1 MRVGT
6 IALQVARILVLLFL
20 LRATGWFD
28 DAIHQAQTRLQM
40 GELWGPWAAMS
51 LVSLLFVGVLL
62 VGRRHWHP
70 WVVLA
75 IEAVVACVLAFVP
88 PVQWVIWLGIGRWAA
103 ALAGGSVQPLAA
115 AWLGV
120 VALRGFHQ
128 LRDGD
133 VAPPRTPGGGGGV
146 APSTGPGDRY
156 VSSE

>member
-1 MRVGT
+1 MRVGRIT
-6 IALQVARILVLLFL
+6 LQVGRILVLLFL

-28 DAIHQAQTRLQM
+28 EAIQQAQRRLEM

-70 WVVLA
+70 WVVLVVEA
-75 IEAVVACVLAFVP
+75 IVAGVLAFVP
-88 PVQWVIWLGIGRWAA
+88 PLQWVIWLGIGFWPSV
-103 ALAGGSVQPLAA
+103 LAGGSVQPLAV

-128 LRDGD
+128 WRDGD
-133 VAPPRTPGGGGGV
+133 ASAPRTPDGGVATSAGGGG
-146 APSTGPGDRY
+146 RY